1 MRSSLPKPFVRP
13 SVAVSSAPSAARTW
27 QDIPVNEVL
36 TGDTVV
42 DYGLVT
48 SVTKGAEFNL
58 VKFKSGHEIDSRFVT
73 SVRAFHPVA

>member
-1 MRSSLPKPFVRP
+1 MLKGSLPKPFARP
-13 SVAVSSAPSAARTW
+13 SVSVAPPSSRTW
-27 QDIPVNEVL
+27 QDIPTTEVL

-42 DYGLVT
+42 DHGLVT

-58 VKFKSGHEIDSRFVT
+58 VKFKSGREIDSRFVT